1 MLESSKE
8 KTALWAAGPL
18 VVGFSCEVEA
28 QSRDF
33 AVAAFKELRH
43 APGNEGFVRLDFYRL
58 VFTCA
63 LDSEACFDVYKGE
76 PEKRQ

>member
-1 MLESSKE
+1 MNAKE
-8 KTALWAAGPL
+8 KAALQAAELL
-18 VVGFSCEVEA
+18 VVDLAKEAEA
-28 QSRDF
+28 QPGYFTVTLDE
-33 AVAAFKELRH
+33 ELAH
-43 APGNEGFVRLDFYRL
+43 APGNEGFVRLDFHRL

>member
-1 MLESSKE
+1 MLEACKE
-8 KTALWAAGPL
+8 KATLRAAEPL

-28 QSRDF
+28 QPGYFTVTLDE
-33 AVAAFKELRH
+33 ELAH

-63 LDSEACFDVYKGE
+63 LDIEAYFDVYNGE
-76 PEKRQ
+76 FEK